1 MKKLFTLLTM
11 LLVGIGSSWGDNNP
25 VVVTFGN
32 DAGIDGLTTD
42 AFDFATQS
50 NISQTL
56 SDGTTLA
63 FTPTNLVFWAG
74 NDGKIEG
81 SWQNNSV
88 IADINTELGTT
99 AFEAAYFSSGSNLK
113 YLATGDQTSTS
124 TLTLTFNNKQEGDYI
139 TLYAS
144 LARRGGTL
152 DNFSATGLDG
162 IKIQYAVIGGSGFS
176 DTKAFSQRTGSNND
190 SPVTI
195 VKITG
200 WLKSAKTLTMSSTST
215 KNGWQMIAYKFG
227 LTGKGYK
234 LKMNGT
240 NLYVKFRIS
249 GYTEDNE
256 VNATLLDDRGTIFK
270 IESDGSGRYRFKWCN
285 QYMKTTGSNS
295 WNSGHGTDISNATWY
310 LEAATGDN
318 TYYIKKGESG
328 NVYFG
333 NDQATPAVGHYLYT
347 DQSTSKRNIK
357 WILEEVSLLPET
369 STSSNPK
376 YYTIENA
383 RGYCYAQY
391 AGDNT
396 NMALVSSRLASKANA
411 FWFEAVESDNLP
423 EGVMA
428 VKIHNA
434 ATNKCVASTN
444 RFTDDG
450 ITWYLKADVYTGGA
464 SAAINSNSTTWNN
477 NNYGWNNSQGK
488 NAKIAPYSS
497 EDIGSA
503 WWIER
508 LSDADWHT
516 IGNYSNELTNNIQPF
531 VDNPGN
537 GYFQINS
544 ANATS
549 LSTMI
554 SEAASDSYVTL
565 AEYTAIRERLYN
577 NFMHYPTTGYYR
589 IKNNHYNK
597 YMTYGQPSSY
607 SVGLIATSNSDDAA
621 SVVKLTGSRG
631 TYKLSVQGL
640 NIQSQTN
647 AHVAF
652 PGSTETGVDF
662 VFNIS
667 SPSIVSIT
675 NGDSYVDSNYD
686 GSLHETDW
694 TVPAIVNWQAS
705 SDPSKWI
712 VEDATTCTVNL
723 NSDGAT
729 TPTYYATFCAPFS
742 YTVSNGTKAY
752 TLEQSGEWLIPTEIK
767 GEVAAGTPVLLKGTS
782 ATATLNIYSGYAE
795 SPLATTALTGT
806 YLPKTIEGSTDYV
819 LGKKDGKVGFYH
831 WSSNNLAANRAYLAG
846 SSNARG
852 FALMFDDDATGI
864 VAPIGETEEGITIY
878 NLSGQR
884 LNKMQKGIN
893 IVNGKKVLF

>member
-1 MKKLFTLLTM
+1 M
-11 LLVGIGSSWGDNNP
+11 LVIGIGSSWGDNNP

-32 DAGIDGLTTD
+32 STPIEGLTTD
-42 AFDFATQS
+42 AFDFAGQN

-63 FTPTNLVFWAG
+63 FTPTNYIFWSG
-74 NDGKIEG
+74 NDGKIQG
-81 SWQNNSV
+81 TWANTYAIQ
-88 IADINTELGTT
+88 DINKTLGTST
-99 AFEAAYFSSGSNLK
+99 SFSASHFSENSALK

-144 LARRGGTL
+144 LARRNASL
-152 DNFSATGLDG
+152 ENFSASGLFG
-162 IKIQYAVIGGSGFS
+162 MKVQYARNGYNEGFQ
-176 DTKAFSQRTGSNND
+176 DTQNFSQLSGSEYS
-190 SPVTI
+190 SPITI

-234 LKMNGT
+234 LKMKGT

-249 GYTEDNE
+249 DYTEDNA

-270 IESDGSGRYRFKWCN
+270 IESDGSGGYRFKWCN
-285 QYMKTTGSNS
+285 QYMKNVGSYT
-295 WNSGHGTDISNATWY
+295 WNTGHGSDTNNATWY
-310 LEAATGDN
+310 IEAATGDN

-333 NDQATPAVGHYLYT
+333 NDQAEPAVGHYLYT
-347 DQSTSKRNIK
+347 NQSTSTRNIK

-369 STSSNPK
+369 STSSSPK

-396 NMALVSSRLASKANA
+396 NMALVSSRLASRANV
-411 FWFEAVESDNLP
+411 FWFEAVAEDNLP
-423 EGVMA
+423 TGVMA

-434 ATNKCVASTN
+434 ATDKCVASTSS
-444 RFTDDG
+444 FTNEG
-450 ITWYLKADVYTGGA
+450 ITWYLKANVYEGSA
-464 SAAINSNSTTWNN
+464 SVAINSNSATWDDNS
-477 NNYGWNNSQGK
+477 YGWNNKANGNTQ
-488 NAKIAPYSS
+488 IANWAST
-497 EDIGSA
+497 DIGSA
-503 WWIER
+503 WWIEP
-508 LSDADWHT
+508 LSDDYWST
-516 IGNYSNELTNNIQPF
+516 IYSNELTNNIQPF

-549 LSTMI
+549 LSAMI
-554 SEAASDSYVTL
+554 SQARSDDYVSFD
-565 AEYTAIRERLYN
+565 EYTELNNKLYN
-577 NFMHYPTTGYYR
+577 NFMRYPTTGYYR
-589 IKNNHYNK
+589 IKNNKYNN
-597 YMTYGQPSSY
+597 YMTYGQPSNY

-647 AHVAF
+647 AYTAF
-652 PGSTETGVDF
+652 PGNTDTGVDF

-667 SPSIVSIT
+667 SPGVVSIT
-675 NGDSYVDSNYD
+675 NGDSYVDSNND

-694 TVPAIVNWQAS
+694 AVPAIVNWQAS
-705 SDPSKWI
+705 TDPSKWI
-712 VEDATTCTVNL
+712 VEDATTCTVTL
-723 NSDGAT
+723 NSDGAA
-729 TPTYYATFCAPFS
+729 TPTYYATFCAPFDV
-742 YTVSNGTKAY
+742 TISNATAY
-752 TLEQSGEWLIPTEIK
+752 TLAKSESGNYLVPTAVEDNK
-767 GEVAAGTPVLLKGTS
+767 VPAGTPVLLKGKSAS
-782 ATATLNIYSGYAE
+782 ATATINTGDAFHSG
-795 SPLATTALTGT
+795 SPLDCALTGT
-806 YLPKTIEGSTDYV
+806 YVAKTIDGSNDYV

-831 WSSNNLAANRAYLAG
+831 WSSNNLAANRAYLQATT
-846 SSNARG
+846 NQARG
-852 FALMFDDDATGI
+852 FVLNFDDEATGI
-864 VAPIGETEEGITIY
+864 VSTPGETEEGTVIY